1 MQKSKIEWCDYS
13 LNPIKGYCPNT
24 CSYCYSHRMYNR
36 FKWDKTIRYD
46 VKELNKLKTI
56 KESSKIFVGSM
67 IDMYHP
73 DIHEI
78 WVSDIILESYKYPQH
93 TFITLTKYPE
103 NLLMY
108 SFPANW
114 WIGVTIDENIA
125 RQYLLFDSNID
136 GKKFISFEPLLEPMY
151 NIDFE
156 GMDWLIVGGLT
167 PKNVH
172 KVEWIDDIVSR
183 ADKLKIPVYI
193 KDNANYNKV
202 RKFFPNF
209 KV

>member
-13 LNPIKGYCPNT
+13 INVIKGYCPNT
-24 CSYCYSHRMYNR
+24 CSYCYAHRMYNR
-36 FKWDKTIRYD
+36 FKWDKRLRFD
-46 VKELNKLKTI
+46 KEEI
-56 KESSKIFVGSM
+56 KQICKIKKPSKIFVGSM

-73 DIHEI
+73 AIAAID
-78 WVSDIILESYKYPQH
+78 VNKIIDMASYFPQH
-93 TFITLTKYPE
+93 TYITLTKNPQ
-103 NLLMY
+103 NLRY
-108 SFPANW
+108 HYFDKW
-114 WIGVTIDENIA
+114 WWVGVTIDENIA
-125 RQYLLFDSNID
+125 RHYLLFDSNID

-156 GMDWLIVGGLT
+156 GMDWLIIGGLT
-167 PKNVH
+167 PKNKH
-172 KVEWIDDIVSR
+172 KNIWIDDIVLR
-183 ADKLKIPVYI
+183 ADQLNIPVYI